1 MTSLIGLGIH
11 LALVA
16 LILYTLYRVVNRAV
30 LHALR
35 THHAEVRAAAAPDEF
50 HRPGG

>member
-1 MTSLIGLGIH
+1 VTSLISLATY

-16 LILYTLYRVVNRAV
+16 LTLYALYWVVNRAV

-35 THHAEVRAAAAPDEF
+35 THHAEVRVAAAPDGS

>member
-1 MTSLIGLGIH
+1 MMSLIGLATY
-11 LALVA
+11 LALVGLFLYA
-16 LILYTLYRVVNRAV
+16 LYWVVNRAV

-35 THHAEVRAAAAPDEF
+35 THSAEQRAAAGAGTP